1 MINWSEYT
9 KVHKGTTWFP
19 KEILDKYAKG
29 KILDIGCGTGQH
41 LGKIKNFEKKCGVDP
56 SETAIKEAQNSFPDC
71 EFVIGSTY
79 HLPYKDDY
87 FDLVFSIDVVEH
99 LEYPEKMIA
108 ETRRVLKQ
116 NGVCITQTPNYP
128 IKRFYDFV
136 NWLNPRSFRK
146 TIKDDETHVS
156 KFSYFSLKHILE
168 RHFHIIEA
176 MPRNVLLENRFK
188 LARKIKDSFLGKII
202 GQKIIIVSK
211 K

>member
-1 MINWSEYT
+1 MINWNEYT
-9 KVHKGTTWFP
+9 KSNKGPTWFP

-41 LGKIKNFEKKCGVDP
+41 LGAIKNFEKKCGVDP
-56 SETAIKEAQNSFPDC
+56 SETAIKEAQDSFSDC

-87 FDLVFSIDVVEH
+87 FDLVFSVDVVEH
-99 LEYPEKMIA
+99 LEYPEKMVA
-108 ETRRVLKQ
+108 ETKRVLKQ
-116 NGVCITQTPNYP
+116 NGVCIMQTPNYP

-146 TIKDDETHVS
+146 SFKDDETHVS
-156 KFSYFSLKHILE
+156 KFNYFNLKYILE
-168 RHFHIIEA
+168 RHLHIIEVR
-176 MPRNVLLENRFK
+176 PRNVLLESRFK
-188 LARKIKDSFLGKII
+188 LARKIKDSFLGKIV
-202 GQKIIIVSK
+202 GQKIVIVSK